1 MKLTKIQTEGE
12 KITIEIL
19 WGDGS
24 KTLETFTSDNT
35 LAKWLEKY
43 TINNINEKTQP

>member
-19 WGDGS
+19 WNDGS
-24 KTLETFTSDNT
+24 TTLETFTSDNT
-35 LAKWLEKY
+35 LAKWLQKY
-43 TINNINEKTQP
+43 TIDNPREKIQP

>member
-43 TINNINEKTQP
+43 TIDNPREKIQP

>member
-35 LAKWLEKY
+35 LAK
-43 TINNINEKTQP
+43 